1 MLDKIKEILST
12 IVDIVKDFRKD
23 KESNHVH

>member
-12 IVDIVKDFRKD
+12 IVDILKDFRKD